1 MGKVYESLDGRLRE
15 FVLAQKVFFVATAPS
30 GAEGHVNLS
39 PKGLT
44 GSFAILDAHRVA
56 YFDYTGSGAET
67 IAHLRDN
74 GRIVLMFCAFDGPP
88 KIVRLHGRGE
98 AVLPGDPRFPELVTG
113 FAAPPEP
120 GLRSIIVVEL
130 TRIGDSCGYAVPL
143 MAYTGERDLLTRH
156 NGRKTAAELDEY
168 RATKNARSLDGLPAL
183 DPPPA
188 AGPAP
193 TLQPRPDREPDRL
206 GA

>member
-1 MGKVYESLDGRLRE
+1 MGKVYESLDGPLRE

-30 GAEGHVNLS
+30 GADGHVNLS

-44 GSFAILDAHRVA
+44 GSFAILDAHWVA

-74 GRIVLMFCAFDGPP
+74 GRIVLMFCAFEGPP
-88 KIVRLHGRGE
+88 KIVRLHGQGE
-98 AVLPGDPRFPELVTG
+98 AVLPGDPRFAELLAA

-168 RATKNARSLDGLPAL
+168 RAAKNARSLDGLPAL

-188 AGPAP
+188 AGPARAP
-193 TLQPRPDREPDRL
+193 AAAGPRA
-206 GA
+206 G